1 MCQIAKGTGKKP
13 AMGEVTALTGGLESA
28 VLDLSAYALPMQ
40 PAIGGTIMFTTEDNM
55 EEVDISKLQ
64 DVFKESLMDVSASTD
79 LGMLEIVEILEKIRV
94 EKVGEIRKA
103 VENLGKYDEKVEPL
117 SMGLEK
123 VIEATSVATDL
134 NTDEITEILT
144 EKSDASVEDLVLRL
158 HEKSKHDRYNL
169 CAY

>member
-1 MCQIAKGTGKKP
+1 
-13 AMGEVTALTGGLESA
+13 
-28 VLDLSAYALPMQ
+28 
-40 PAIGGTIMFTTEDNM
+40 MFTAEDPM
-55 EEVDISKLQ
+55 ERVDISKLQ
-64 DVFKESLMDVSASTD
+64 DVFRESLMDVSASTN
-79 LGMLEIVEILEKIRV
+79 LEMLEIVEILENIRV

-103 VENLGKYDEKVEPL
+103 VENLGKHGEKVEPL

>member
-1 MCQIAKGTGKKP
+1 
-13 AMGEVTALTGGLESA
+13 
-28 VLDLSAYALPMQ
+28 
-40 PAIGGTIMFTTEDNM
+40 MFTAEDPM
-55 EEVDISKLQ
+55 ERVDISKLQ
-64 DVFKESLMDVSASTD
+64 DVFRESLMDVSASTN
-79 LGMLEIVEILEKIRV
+79 LEMLEIVEILENIRV

-158 HEKSKHDRYNL
+158 HEKSKHDRFNL

>member
-1 MCQIAKGTGKKP
+1 
-13 AMGEVTALTGGLESA
+13 
-28 VLDLSAYALPMQ
+28 
-40 PAIGGTIMFTTEDNM
+40 MFTAEDPM
-55 EEVDISKLQ
+55 ERVDISKLQ
-64 DVFKESLMDVSASTD
+64 DVFRESLMDVSASTN
-79 LGMLEIVEILEKIRV
+79 LEMLEIVEILENIRV

-103 VENLGKYDEKVEPL
+103 VENLGKHGEKVEPL

-158 HEKSKHDRYNL
+158 HEKSKHDRFNL